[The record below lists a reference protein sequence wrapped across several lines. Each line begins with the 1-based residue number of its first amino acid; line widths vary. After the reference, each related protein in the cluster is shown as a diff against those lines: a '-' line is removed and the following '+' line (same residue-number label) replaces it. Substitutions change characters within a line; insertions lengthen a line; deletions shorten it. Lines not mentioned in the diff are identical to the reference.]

1 MKENSIASLNESISN
16 SEKIKNA
23 ILENIK
29 TNEREV
35 IRLNLV
41 YLTFDF
47 SSKTVLLEYYV
58 EDDDYPDVEMSF
70 SDLTALL
77 KK

>member
-58 EDDDYPDVEMSF
+58 KDDDYPDVEMSF
-70 SDLTALL
+70 CDLTALL

>member
-1 MKENSIASLNESISN
+1 MKENSIASLNDSISN

-58 EDDDYPDVEMSF
+58 KDDDYPDVEMSF